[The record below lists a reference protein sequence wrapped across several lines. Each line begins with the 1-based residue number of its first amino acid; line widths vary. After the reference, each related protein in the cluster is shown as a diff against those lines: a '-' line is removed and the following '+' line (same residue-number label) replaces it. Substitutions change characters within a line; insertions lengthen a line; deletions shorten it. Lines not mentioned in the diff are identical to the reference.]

1 MVSDEKVQ
9 IIDTE
14 ENKDMLGAWVN
25 TFHGSQ

>member
-1 MVSDEKVQ
+1 MVSDEKVH

-14 ENKDMLGAWVN
+14 ENKDMLGAWVD